1 MNKLMTTYRVESVE
15 VLHKLFS
22 CHSSRDGFGYWFR
35 GQADSNW
42 ELIPS
47 SGRDEYLLPKDR
59 NRDLG
64 RCTEWASSAV
74 ALCELPES
82 FIETLSIAQHHGL
95 ATRLLDWTLN
105 PLVACFFA
113 VSSELERDAA
123 IYILESISIN
133 DRAHSSMTIEQLS
146 GHEGVICY
154 QPKAIN
160 KRLNSQ
166 KGLFTVHCPPTIPFP
181 VSKSAFHHDTTTIK
195 RYIIPSDL
203 KKEIRDMLDN
213 YGVNEASLFPDLD
226 GLAKYVNRKTR
237 NLI

>member
-1 MNKLMTTYRVESVE
+1 
-15 VLHKLFS
+15 
-22 CHSSRDGFGYWFR
+22 
-35 GQADSNW
+35 
-42 ELIPS
+42 
-47 SGRDEYLLPKDR
+47 
-59 NRDLG
+59 
-64 RCTEWASSAV
+64 
-74 ALCELPES
+74 
-82 FIETLSIAQHHGL
+82 
-95 ATRLLDWTLN
+95 
-105 PLVACFFA
+105 
-113 VSSELERDAA
+113 
-123 IYILESISIN
+123 
-133 DRAHSSMTIEQLS
+133 MTIEQLS